1 MKAINN
7 TLILL
12 LLTISFGMLASCDA
26 TNGDKVQRRHKSL
39 LTPTSSG
46 NPYEVLVVAE
56 DSLWNG
62 YAGEA
67 LRQVLERPIPMLPQE
82 EPTFH
87 VSHVNFSHY
96 DRITNIFRNII
107 KLEVDQYSTEA
118 HFSIQRDMFSTP
130 QLILTVKGPT
140 HQQISSFITEQT
152 KFFIQYISAEELN
165 RNAMLLEE
173 QHNLKF
179 NKMVKEMFG
188 CEFYIPTDLNK
199 IKKGK
204 NFIWAS
210 NDGTNV
216 IQSICIY
223 SYPYATERVF
233 TLDAYVKLRNKFMKD
248 NIPGFKP
255 NQYMT
260 TTKGFVQ
267 VKDINVQDHYVQ
279 EARGLWEMANDMM
292 GGPFIAHSQVDTINN
307 MVVVVEGFVYAPDKM
322 KRTMIRRLQSALYT
336 LKLPTERL
344 DTLSTSNKQ
353 DNEKN

>member
-1 MKAINN
+1 M
-7 TLILL
+7 LL
-12 LLTISFGMLASCDA
+12 AMTVGMLASCDVG
-26 TNGDKVQRRHKSL
+26 TGKVHRRHKSL
-39 LTPTSSG
+39 LTPSSSG

-62 YAGEA
+62 YAGKA
-67 LRQVLERPIPMLPQE
+67 LQQVLEHPIPMLPQE
-82 EPTFH
+82 EATFN
-87 VSHVNFSHY
+87 VSHVTLKHY

-107 KLEVDQYSTEA
+107 KIEIDEYSTEP
-118 HFSIQRDMFSTP
+118 HFSVVRDMFSTP
-130 QLILTVKGPT
+130 QLILTIKGPSHKELST
-140 HQQISSFITEQT
+140 FITEKT
-152 KFFIQYISAEELN
+152 KYIIDYISAEEIN
-165 RNAMLLEE
+165 RNAMMLEE
-173 QHNLKF
+173 RHNIKF
-179 NKMVKEMFG
+179 NDMVKEVFG
-188 CEFYIPTDLNK
+188 CELYIPSDLK
-199 IKKGK
+199 QIKRGK

-210 NDGTNV
+210 DDGVNV

-233 TLDAYVKLRNKFMKD
+233 TLDAYVKLRNWFMKE
-248 NIPGFKP
+248 NIPGAKP

-267 VKDINVQDHYVQ
+267 VKNINVQGHYVQ
-279 EARGLWEMANDMM
+279 EARGLWNMANDMM

-344 DTLSTSNKQ
+344 DTLSTTNINN
-353 DNEKN
+353 NEKD